1 MAFAHFLHITFLY
14 QERIQNL
21 SVRAQA
27 ALKAHIKEL
36 IASPRQGRIV
46 IFEGAC
52 TGVFG
57 FEDDIDLIAFK
68 LSIDQA
74 QHFVYHTGHHY
85 IPDEY
90 MNTHR
95 CETTGNIPISNQV

>member
-57 FEDDIDLIAFK
+57 FEDDIDRSSPAFC
-68 LSIDQA
+68 LPHWTSL
-74 QHFVYHTGHHY
+74 HT
-85 IPDEY
+85 
-90 MNTHR
+90 
-95 CETTGNIPISNQV
+95 